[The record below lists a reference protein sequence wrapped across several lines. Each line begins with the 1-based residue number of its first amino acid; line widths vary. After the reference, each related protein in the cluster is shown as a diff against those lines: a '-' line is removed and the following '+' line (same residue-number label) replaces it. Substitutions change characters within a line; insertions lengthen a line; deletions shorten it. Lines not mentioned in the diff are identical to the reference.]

1 MTTLLNFGTTDQKK
15 QLNKLKHD
23 LEDWREIILHASRIL
38 TWEKPFYPAVIF
50 AAVTLQFLLLWYL
63 DFSELTLF
71 ALTLLWFNL
80 LDYVYPIVGKLLFK
94 PDKWTGVQEKEFEG
108 ICVAIFNAKQ
118 CIRGIFHTIIAAK
131 EKKSTLK
138 KQLNKLKHDLE
149 DWREIILHA
158 SRILTWEKP
167 FYPAVIFAAVTLQ
180 FLLLWYLDFSELTL
194 FALTLLWFNL
204 LDYVYPIVG
213 KLLFKP
219 DKWTGV
225 QEKEFEGIC
234 CICGIFH
241 TIIAAK
247 EKKSTL
253 FVVVVSG
260 ILLFLAWIGSTIDNL
275 LLSYL
280 ATLLTVYYPG
290 LCKIGVIAKIKDI
303 LGGLLGGGGAAAA
316 TTKTE

>member
-118 CIRGIFHTIIAAK
+118 CI
-131 EKKSTLK
+131 
-138 KQLNKLKHDLE
+138 
-149 DWREIILHA
+149 
-158 SRILTWEKP
+158 
-167 FYPAVIFAAVTLQ
+167 
-180 FLLLWYLDFSELTL
+180 
-194 FALTLLWFNL
+194 
-204 LDYVYPIVG
+204 
-213 KLLFKP
+213 
-219 DKWTGV
+219 
-225 QEKEFEGIC
+225 
-234 CICGIFH
+234 CGIFH

-316 TTKTE
+316 PTKTE